1 MKPDVPLY
9 LLQPISADLRRR
21 FSAPSP
27 TNDLLALAA

>member
-21 FSAPSP
+21 FLARSP
-27 TNDLLALAA
+27 ANEQLALAA